1 MSDIRK
7 AAILLMSLPE
17 DQAAA
22 LMTKLTAKQIE
33 RVERIMRRAVP
44 VGGPSPEG

>member
-1 MSDIRK
+1 MPLGTFTLFRPMPDLRK

-22 LMTKLTAKQIE
+22 A
-33 RVERIMRRAVP
+33 
-44 VGGPSPEG
+44 S